1 MTCEFLLL
9 NGANINCVDV
19 NGFTPLHLSIEIGN
33 TALAYLLLK
42 HKAKYDL
49 TTNDGKL
56 PIDFAVSTA
65 VRTNQLQSQNSQLT
79 KSFKNADVVTLLR
92 LHQLN
97 EEIGATD
104 DGEPGGDS
112 TYNDVMRDF
121 SHLAN
126 NQRLRTTMKG
136 GSSSSS
142 SIANSNNMDNLSME

>member
-1 MTCEFLLL
+1 MSQIV
-9 NGANINCVDV
+9 AN
-19 NGFTPLHLSIEIGN
+19 
-33 TALAYLLLK
+33 K
-42 HKAKYDL
+42 H
-49 TTNDGKL
+49 
-56 PIDFAVSTA
+56 FF
-65 VRTNQLQSQNSQLT
+65 Q
-79 KSFKNADVVTLLR
+79 NADVVTLLR

-126 NQRLRTTMKG
+126 NQRLRSNRKDG

-142 SIANSNNMDNLSME
+142 SIANSNNMDNISME

>member
-1 MTCEFLLL
+1 M
-9 NGANINCVDV
+9 
-19 NGFTPLHLSIEIGN
+19 
-33 TALAYLLLK
+33 
-42 HKAKYDL
+42 
-49 TTNDGKL
+49 
-56 PIDFAVSTA
+56 
-65 VRTNQLQSQNSQLT
+65 
-79 KSFKNADVVTLLR
+79 TLLR

-126 NQRLRTTMKG
+126 NQRLRSNKKDG

-142 SIANSNNMDNLSME
+142 SIANSNMDNLSID